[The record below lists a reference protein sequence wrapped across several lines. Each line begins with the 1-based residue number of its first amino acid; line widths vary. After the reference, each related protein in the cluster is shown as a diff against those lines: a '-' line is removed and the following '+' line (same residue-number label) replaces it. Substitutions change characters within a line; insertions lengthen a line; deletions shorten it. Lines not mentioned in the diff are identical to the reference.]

1 MYCGQCGKE
10 LAEGTKNCPEC
21 GTGQVPEASCASM
34 KNTIGHARKTFISC
48 GFARP
53 LGYGWGSLVDII
65 AIVAFFL
72 WAGCAAYYFYQSS
85 NGPGMFQDIYYVSGV
100 RCIVIAIFSAC
111 GLAALAATFMSLFA
125 TRRNLSRC
133 RIAQRI
139 ANGENVQETAPLT
152 GLAPS
157 LAGWNI
163 ACLVFA
169 ILFMAA
175 FVAGSVILIA
185 GDVAYFW
192 RPDILAFTLA
202 SPVHVI
208 LLKTLADVFK
218 MQHGIAM
225 EINEMENEFRKVAPE
240 VFARIQAPAIATPSL
255 PITKSAYFSDVMNNI
270 SLFSIKGRIRR
281 RSYFWCCVGLSMVVG
296 ALFAFIIAMTGVNG
310 IVMFLQPF
318 AMLAFIVPYSI
329 RRCHD
334 SGLSP
339 WLVLA
344 AILSSLVPFVGG
356 FASFVIWIIILAKD
370 STPGDN
376 AYGPYPKK
384 Q

>member
-1 MYCGQCGKE
+1 MFCNNCGKE
-10 LAEGTKNCPEC
+10 LAEGTKICLEC
-21 GTGQVPEASCASM
+21 GTAPGAATSVASGQ
-34 KNTIGHARKTFISC
+34 NTISGSKKTRTSC

-53 LGYGWGSLVDII
+53 LGYGWGTIVDII
-65 AIVAFFL
+65 AIIAFFI
-72 WAGCAAYYFYQSS
+72 WAGFAGYYFYQSS
-85 NGPGMFQDIYYVSGV
+85 NGSCIFEDLYYVSGV
-100 RCIVIAIFSAC
+100 RCAVAAVFTAC

-125 TRRNLSRC
+125 TRRNLSRY

-139 ANGENVQETAPLT
+139 ANGEDVQETAPLT

-157 LAGWNI
+157 LAGWNVV
-163 ACLVFA
+163 CLVLS
-169 ILFMAA
+169 ILFLVA
-175 FVAGSVILIA
+175 FVVGIVSL
-185 GDVAYFW
+185 VAWEVAEYW
-192 RPDILAFTLA
+192 RPDILALTLA
-202 SPVHVI
+202 SPVYAI

-218 MQHGIAM
+218 MQHQIAL
-225 EINEMENEFRKVAPE
+225 EINEMGKELRKEAPE
-240 VFARIQAPAIATPSL
+240 VFDRIQAPAMAAPSL
-255 PITKSAYFSDVMNNI
+255 PIIKSSYFSDVMNNI

-281 RSYFWCCVGLSMVVG
+281 RSYFWCCVGLSMVVTI
-296 ALFAFIIAMTGVNG
+296 LFVCILTMTGAND

-318 AMLAFIVPYSI
+318 AMVALIVPYSI

-334 SGLSP
+334 SGLAT

-344 AILSSLVPFVGG
+344 AILSSLVPYIGG

-384 Q
+384 R